1 LPYGSVTDISPD
13 IKITLGNSG
22 HIIGSSLIHI
32 HIGNGDHNLVYTGDL
47 KFGKTYTLEN
57 AIWNFPRVET
67 LLIEGTYGGRQ
78 DVFPHRDEADA
89 NLIGSLNDTI
99 TQKGMVLLPVPS
111 VGLPQE
117 LIFTIN
123 QNMVTGKLKHSRI
136 LIEKVIAE
144 TTSVYESNIQY
155 LSKELQSVYS
165 GTNENPLRPGNLE
178 VIDSSNL
185 NEEPSIILAPS
196 SMLTEGPSVYY
207 LKQICTSSIN
217 KIIFT
222 SYQMPGTLGKNI
234 QEALT
239 HKLVEDEGYDLNL
252 QIETINGLSSHNDYN
267 QSLAYI
273 SRMKQKLR
281 KVIVNHGE
289 KTRVQNLANSINK
302 IYKIQT
308 QYPLVEESVR
318 LI

>member
-1 LPYGSVTDISPD
+1 
-13 IKITLGNSG
+13 
-22 HIIGSSLIHI
+22 
-32 HIGNGDHNLVYTGDL
+32 
-47 KFGKTYTLEN
+47 
-57 AIWNFPRVET
+57 
-67 LLIEGTYGGRQ
+67 LIEGTYGGRL

-111 VGLPQE
+111 AGLPQE

-155 LSKELQSVYS
+155 LSNELKSVYS
-165 GTNENPLRPGNLE
+165 GTNENPLRPGNIE

-185 NEEPSIILAPS
+185 DEGPSIILSPS
-196 SMLTEGPSVYY
+196 SMLTGGPSVYY

-234 QEALT
+234 QEDLT
-239 HKLVEDEGYDLNL
+239 RKLVEDEGYDLNL

-281 KVIVNHGE
+281 RVLVNHGE
-289 KTRVQNLANSINK
+289 KTRVQSLANSVNK

-308 QYPLVEESVR
+308 QYPLVEESIR